1 MEQILLHIIPDL
13 NNIYF
18 STKLENP
25 YASKYMSATARR
37 GGGGGGRQQPLRPH
51 PSSSCMAYSE
61 RRRRRRCNSILSH
74 SAEGFK
80 ANFGVKHGEYNL
92 I

>member
-37 GGGGGGRQQPLRPH
+37 GAAVGAEGGSSRCGPTPPPPVWLILNDVGGGAAILFFLIPPKD
-51 PSSSCMAYSE
+51 S
-61 RRRRRRCNSILSH
+61 RRTLGLSMESI
-74 SAEGFK
+74 
-80 ANFGVKHGEYNL
+80 

>member
-1 MEQILLHIIPDL
+1 MLHIIPDL

-37 GGGGGGRQQPLRPH
+37 GGGGGGGGREAAAVAAPPLL
-51 PSSSCMAYSE
+51 YG
-61 RRRRRRCNSILSH
+61 L
-74 SAEGFK
+74 F
-80 ANFGVKHGEYNL
+80 
-92 I
+92 